1 MIEAG
6 LINQVLRI
14 INASYS
20 NIYIIDV
27 IADDVYNLA
36 FDNGNNLIL
45 KEKMNYSTLIESLT
59 RLIHPEDQKSFFDAL
74 SVNKLEESANSG
86 QTETKIKYRR
96 ISETGDYRFFL
107 NIIDYLTYEGRKLI
121 FMMSEDISDR
131 LVDIEEE
138 NRDLLNKVTDY
149 QKRLTSESES
159 ITDAIYEINNIL
171 ESSSQSG
178 DLKPRD
184 TRGYIN
190 AIMNRVASEHP
201 DLNASLGL
209 KLKSTNNY
217 QNPAILIV
225 DDSSIIRNSLKR
237 IFQDNFTIIMAKNGQ
252 EAIDTLNSKLPNNT
266 FIAGILLDLIM
277 PVKDGFQVLDYLKD
291 NNLLVKI
298 PVAIISGDETRE
310 TRKRVYQYDIV
321 DMLEKPFNTENIRRR
336 ISKII
341 SLYLSSNNLLSI
353 VNLQSQELEK
363 KGRDDMTML
372 DNILHEIV
380 ANILKNAESVK
391 LKKMAQVLT
400 LYLYN
405 NYPELNLDLKYID
418 YIVDYLPL
426 YNIGSIAMDENVVFT
441 SQSIRQEIN
450 YGLAILK
457 NYLKENNLVA
467 ENIIK
472 YSCEMYDGSGYPD
485 NLKGSSFPLEA
496 QIANIL
502 IHLREYTKTKSFVTA
517 FKLITDKEKNKYN
530 PKLLA
535 ALKDSKKDLK
545 NILS

>member
-485 NLKGSSFPLEA
+485 NLKGSSIPLEA